1 MNEHKKYE
9 KRKVAVSEYDFRNT
23 FRYNNDLNLIVVA
36 DLTAKEWDFFYALC
50 ALLIGKGEDEITIP
64 ISELREISSYQSR
77 LEKRTRDLLNT
88 IQTKT
93 MSEAYIY
100 IDESKEKQRIEPILL
115 LSAVSQGDKEVTFR
129 ATPYGV
135 SLFNGLRSNFTVV
148 NLSQFTSLKSKYS
161 KLLYRQLKQYRRNGY
176 WTVDMEKF
184 RYLMDIPTYEK
195 TIEVMRRIVN
205 PAVEEL
211 KQYFVDLR
219 VEKRT
224 EKVNGGEKIVGL
236 IFTFVA
242 EEPRTYND
250 LIGETLSCRFLTEE
264 LENI

>member
-1 MNEHKKYE
+1 M
-9 KRKVAVSEYDFRNT
+9 
-23 FRYNNDLNLIVVA
+23 
-36 DLTAKEWDFFYALC
+36 C
-50 ALLIGKGEDEITIP
+50 ALLIGKGENEITIP
-64 ISELREISSYQSR
+64 ISELREISGYQSR
-77 LEKRTRDLLNT
+77 LEKRTRDLLNAVR
-88 IQTKT
+88 TKA

-100 IDESKEKQRIEPILL
+100 IDESKRTQRIEPILL
-115 LSAVSQGDKEVTFR
+115 LSAVNQGDKEVSFR

-135 SLFNGLRSNFTVV
+135 SLFNRLQSNFTVV
-148 NLSQFTSLKSKYS
+148 NLSQFTNLKSKYS

-176 WTVDMEKF
+176 WTVDLDKF
-184 RYLMDIPTYEK
+184 RYLMDMPEEYVTKKIMQK
-195 TIEVMRRIVN
+195 IVN

-211 KQYFVDLR
+211 KQYFVDLT

-224 EKVNGGEKIVGL
+224 ERVNGFEKTVGL

-250 LIGETLSCRFLTEE
+250 LMGETLSCRFLTEE